1 MLKMKIMRRLTGG
14 LVDADGEADETT
26 DVVGG
31 AAAHQ
36 IKRQH
41 VGPKTIAYNAMIIA
55 LILAALRQQSRAQR
69 SLLIYWD

>member
-41 VGPKTIAYNAMIIA
+41 VCSVKPRHSTSPCTITM
-55 LILAALRQQSRAQR
+55 RQQRHHALSRR
-69 SLLIYWD
+69 VITT